1 MAEKITVLGAGTM
14 GHGIAQLYAQAGYDV
29 FLYDIKAEFLSN
41 AVTRISTNLNM
52 LIQEGVI
59 GEKEKESALS
69 CVFITTNLEEAVKD
83 TIFVTEAASENLD
96 IKFSLFNQLEE
107 LIEDDTVIAS
117 NTSTFSLRQLS
128 EGIQKKDRLIITH
141 FFNPAQIVPLV
152 EVVKGPDTPQ
162 EMINRTVEILKSIGK
177 KPVVLKK
184 DIPGF
189 IANRLQAAL
198 VREAFY
204 LLDEG
209 IASAEDIDLAITDGP
224 GFRWSFIGP
233 LETADFGGLDI
244 WKSVVENL
252 APELSKEIKIPA
264 FVEDKVQSGNLG
276 TKTGSGLFT
285 YAGDEEIQQKIKQ
298 RDENFVRLVKIKN
311 T

>member
-1 MAEKITVLGAGTM
+1 MSEKVTVLGAGTM

-52 LIQEGVI
+52 LIHEGVI
-59 GEKEKESALS
+59 SERDKESALS
-69 CVFITTNLEEAVKD
+69 HIFTTIDLEEAVKD
-83 TIFVTEAASENLD
+83 TTFVTEAASENLD
-96 IKFSLFNQLEE
+96 IKFSLFKQLEE
-107 LIEDDTVIAS
+107 LIEEDTVIAS

-152 EVVKGPDTPQ
+152 EVVKGPDTAQ
-162 EMINRTVEILKSIGK
+162 EIINRTVEVLKSIGK

-184 DIPGF
+184 DIPGL

-209 IASAEDIDLAITDGP
+209 IASPEDIDLAITNGP
-224 GFRWSFIGP
+224 GFRWAFIGP

-252 APELSKEIKIPA
+252 APVLSKELKVPA
-264 FVEDKVQSGNLG
+264 FVEEKVRSGKLG

-285 YAGDEEIQQKIKQ
+285 YADEEEVQQKIKR
-298 RDENFVRLVKIKN
+298 RDENFVKLAKIKN
-311 T
+311 S